1 MTLEAALE
9 KRIRT
14 NPLLANRAASI
25 GWSAR
30 LAGLPAIRL
39 QVIADPRPQTMKGFQ
54 RARPT
59 MVQIDVYAKDR
70 AEAIAIRELCIAHLT
85 PAAMV
90 DEVRFQRATV
100 DNVRPGSEPEQSG
113 DPQRYRGELA
123 RESID
128 FTFMHNA

>member
-1 MTLEAALE
+1 MTFEDALQ
-9 KRIRT
+9 KRVIAIPGIVARV
-14 NPLLANRAASI
+14 PCI

-30 LAGLPAIRL
+30 LTGLPAIRL

-54 RARPT
+54 RGRPT

-70 AEAIAIRELCIAHLT
+70 AEAVALRNLCIAQLT
-85 PAAMV
+85 PSAQV
-90 DEVRFQRATV
+90 DAVHFQRATV

-113 DPQRYRGELA
+113 DPQRYRGELP

>member
-1 MTLEAALE
+1 MSLEAALE
-9 KRIRT
+9 KRIRMT
-14 NPLLANRAASI
+14 PALVARAASI

-70 AEAIAIRELCIAHLT
+70 AEAVAIRELCIAHLT
-85 PAAMV
+85 PSAQIDDV
-90 DEVRFQRATV
+90 HFQRATV

-113 DPQRYRGELA
+113 DTQRYRGELP